1 MREKEALSGVVCSKR
16 GFAAMFVGEEEQ
28 NSKHATRSLD
38 KTTGSKKWEKRKK
51 KQEAKLAAA
60 ADKGASVK

>member
-1 MREKEALSGVVCSKR
+1 MHTMTFTGT
-16 GFAAMFVGEEEQ
+16 GVGEEAR
-28 NSKHATRSLD
+28 SKHATRSLD